1 MAQSTMANG
10 SNALALL
17 TAVLLL
23 AACVHTAEILPP
35 SGIPDSPPAPSGYR
49 LAPAV
54 ASSSPVLD
62 RLRRSPRTTPVSAT
76 VAVYIAV
83 PSVEP
88 RPAMTLT
95 RAIYIDSV
103 GAMAAYNAWYA
114 AFGFMPSAER
124 TVLDMGDQAERFDA
138 GWPPLHAV
146 VARAGTRFVVAEA
159 GDAVPLERR
168 NALIEELARAALA
181 ESGTFVYR
189 SPH

>member
-1 MAQSTMANG
+1 MAQSTLVNG
-10 SNALALL
+10 SNSLVLL

-23 AACVHTAEILPP
+23 AACVHTAEVLPL
-35 SGIPDSPPAPSGYR
+35 SDIPDTPPAPSGYR
-49 LAPAV
+49 LAPAA

-76 VAVYIAV
+76 VAVYIDAPAV
-83 PSVEP
+83 EA

-95 RAIYIDSV
+95 QAVYADSV

-124 TVLDMGDQAERFDA
+124 TPLDIGDQAERFDA

-159 GDAVPLERR
+159 DGRVPAERR
-168 NALIEELARAALA
+168 NALIEELARAAVA